1 MGRKS
6 RNTAK
11 TGDVAIYK
19 SRDDAVSSSS
29 KQKDDDNM
37 YNEVE
42 RYHNAKDGLQDDMLK
57 FDNANDD
64 DSENDIDQQENV
76 FDLGL
81 DESDDNDS
89 DDSGDSSDESSVEKK
104 RALDQQGD
112 GSDDTSDESDEEDD
126 DDDDSSTDMEEPET
140 DVMNWGKR
148 KRDYYHGD
156 TADLELGQ
164 EVEDAE
170 LEEEAGREVL
180 KTRMEGM
187 AEEDFM
193 LDDDDDDEG
202 ESEGESES
210 DEKQTKDGKL
220 TTLATAMTTTMQKNL
235 SRLSK
240 KEKIKLMQKNH
251 PELLPLVTH
260 FREEFI
266 RPCADETLVVAN
278 AMFQNNN
285 NAEAVGAT
293 KEGLKY
299 LITKAMIETSTA
311 LNVCQYLMIKAENAD
326 TSSKDKTDDNDDET
340 HHNSNLIDDQEE
352 DDIRNHPVINRLNQL
367 NQLKDKLHSGIES
380 KVPGLKDQ
388 VENLVKASSLMIGD
402 DGNDFSD
409 NEACDDG
416 KEDEGQTSS
425 LDELDE
431 KEEIDDASLTASS
444 SDEEDENATQLHRN
458 VMNEARFALR
468 AQDDMYKSDE
478 EETVGKGKT
487 HSSKRRRRAMT
498 STSDYGDEDAVDEAE
513 LNKAARSL
521 ASTVNTISQKN
532 KKSNKSIS
540 AEGEDENNE
549 ERFNRGLDMMEA
561 ELGEDKNL
569 DMDDM
574 GDDVDIDMD
583 DDDDDFYSQIKK
595 KSKAKK
601 EHKKSLYAVAP
612 KYPGMENEIEG
623 ERSVGQVIMR
633 NRGLIAHKAK
643 INRNPRVK
651 KREQYRKA
659 IIRRKGAVRDV
670 RTDEGHKYGGE
681 ETGIKSGLSRSR
693 KL

>member
-104 RALDQQGD
+104 QALDQQGD

-187 AEEDFM
+187 VEEDFM

-240 KEKIKLMQKNH
+240 KEKIKLMQK
-251 PELLPLVTH
+251 
-260 FREEFI
+260 
-266 RPCADETLVVAN
+266 
-278 AMFQNNN
+278 
-285 NAEAVGAT
+285 
-293 KEGLKY
+293 K
-299 LITKAMIETSTA
+299 
-311 LNVCQYLMIKAENAD
+311 
-326 TSSKDKTDDNDDET
+326 SS
-340 HHNSNLIDDQEE
+340 
-352 DDIRNHPVINRLNQL
+352 
-367 NQLKDKLHSGIES
+367 
-380 KVPGLKDQ
+380 
-388 VENLVKASSLMIGD
+388 
-402 DGNDFSD
+402 
-409 NEACDDG
+409 
-416 KEDEGQTSS
+416 
-425 LDELDE
+425 
-431 KEEIDDASLTASS
+431 
-444 SDEEDENATQLHRN
+444 
-458 VMNEARFALR
+458 
-468 AQDDMYKSDE
+468 
-478 EETVGKGKT
+478 
-487 HSSKRRRRAMT
+487 
-498 STSDYGDEDAVDEAE
+498 
-513 LNKAARSL
+513 
-521 ASTVNTISQKN
+521 
-532 KKSNKSIS
+532 
-540 AEGEDENNE
+540 
-549 ERFNRGLDMMEA
+549 
-561 ELGEDKNL
+561 
-569 DMDDM
+569 
-574 GDDVDIDMD
+574 
-583 DDDDDFYSQIKK
+583 
-595 KSKAKK
+595 
-601 EHKKSLYAVAP
+601 
-612 KYPGMENEIEG
+612 
-623 ERSVGQVIMR
+623 
-633 NRGLIAHKAK
+633 
-643 INRNPRVK
+643 
-651 KREQYRKA
+651 
-659 IIRRKGAVRDV
+659 
-670 RTDEGHKYGGE
+670 
-681 ETGIKSGLSRSR
+681 
-693 KL
+693 